1 MKETIGDII
10 KKLRKERGLTQ
21 ESLAEQLNI
30 SSAAVSKWENNI
42 GMPDISNIVP
52 LAILFGVSADV
63 LFGINNS
70 NESEESEKALDKIFK
85 MQENVKPEDEAET
98 GLKIIEMYRDAIR
111 RFPANSTILCNAF
124 CFSEMLIECNREDL
138 INMIG
143 EEGIDALT
151 EERISWAELV
161 IKYSNDINDILCAK
175 RSLTDLYAQQCRWKL
190 AAEITESF
198 PNNISNTSNIRMAD
212 LMWKAG
218 DKEKQQTLHCTN
230 IKHLLEALGHQ
241 VFMLGNLYRE
251 KEQYDEAFICYAF
264 MKDVI
269 SSLYKNDEYV
279 PPFHDKGYPLYLFP
293 AYCLVKL
300 NRFEE
305 AVEILEDC
313 VDYFKKQARHYN
325 ITNSLNTPLLKDCTF
340 SYGYEGTAKYKD
352 PIKAAGDVIFNP
364 CFNCLKNLPR
374 YQNLVTSL
382 NL

>member
-21 ESLAEQLNI
+21 EALAEQLNI

-52 LAILFGVSADV
+52 LANFFGVSADV
-63 LFGINNS
+63 LFGIDQHNKT
-70 NESEESEKALDKIFK
+70 EEAEKALDKIFK
-85 MQENVKPEDEAET
+85 MTENVKTEDEAET
-98 GLKIIEMYRDAIR
+98 GLKIIQMYREAIR
-111 RFPANSTILCNAF
+111 RFPGNSTILCNAF
-124 CFSEMLIECNREDL
+124 CFSEMLIECNCEDL

-143 EEGIDALT
+143 KEGIDALI

-175 RSLTDLYAQQCRWKL
+175 RSLTDLYAEQERWSL
-190 AAEITESF
+190 ASEITESF
-198 PNNISNTSNIRMAD
+198 PNNISNTRDIRMAE

-218 DKEKQQTLHCTN
+218 DKEKQQTLHCAN

-241 VFMLGNLYRE
+241 VFMLANLYRE
-251 KEQYDEAFICYAF
+251 KEQYEEALYCYQA
-264 MKDVI
+264 MKDII
-269 SSLYKNDEYV
+269 SSVYREDGYV

-293 AYCLVKL
+293 AYCFVKL
-300 NRFEE
+300 NRFED

-313 VDYFKKQARHYN
+313 VDYYKKQARHYN
-325 ITNSLNTPLLKDCTF
+325 ITKTLNTPLLKDCAF
-340 SYGYEGTAKYKD
+340 SYGYEGTDKYKD
-352 PIKAAGDVIFNP
+352 PIKAAGDIICNP
-364 CFNCLKNLPR
+364 CFSCLKNSPR

-382 NL
+382 KS